1 MTTVRELDGANAGGQ
16 FVRTALTLSILE
28 NEPVR
33 IENVRGNRSTP
44 GLRHQHL
51 AVLET
56 LAELCDADVS
66 GAELGTETIE
76 FDPGLEST
84 PDATGWS
91 GRGRGS
97 LPGGEYA
104 VDIGTAGSATLLFD
118 ALLPLATV
126 LEDRLTVTATGG
138 TDVAWSPPLDYV
150 RRVKLPLLRQ
160 FGLEATCEAD
170 RRGFYPDGGGRVR
183 MDLDPSQI
191 EPIELV
197 ERGSLEGVRL
207 YSTESESLADRDVAH
222 RQAEGA
228 LERLDSDLEVLERRE
243 RAVASPSPG
252 SAIVLRIDH
261 GTGIAGFTALGE
273 RGKPAERV
281 GEDAA
286 DAANRFL
293 DREGADASAPA
304 PPVDRHV
311 ADQLLVFL
319 ALAGGRLRIPAVTDH
334 VAANRALL
342 EAFGADIDLERDCD
356 RDVAASSDGDDGSDA
371 DSTVIVTVD
380 SPIGS

>member
-1 MTTVRELDGANAGGQ
+1 MTIDLDGATAGGQ
-16 FVRTALTLSILE
+16 FVRTALTLSVLE

-56 LAELCDADVS
+56 MAAVCDADVS
-66 GAELGTETIE
+66 GAELGAETVE
-76 FDPGLEST
+76 FEPGLEST
-84 PDATGWS
+84 ADASGWS
-91 GRGRGS
+91 GAGRGR
-97 LPGGEYA
+97 LAGGTYE

-118 ALLPLATV
+118 ALLPLASV
-126 LEDRLTVTATGG
+126 LESQLSVTVTGG

-150 RRVKLPLLRQ
+150 RRVKLPLLRRV
-160 FGLEATCEAD
+160 GLTAAVEVD
-170 RRGFYPDGGGRVR
+170 RRGFYPDGGGRAT
-183 MDLDPSQI
+183 LHLAPSTL
-191 EPIELV
+191 EPIELA
-197 ERGSLEGVRL
+197 ERGPLEGVRL
-207 YSTESESLADRDVAH
+207 YSTESASLADRDVAY

-228 LERLDSDLEVLERRE
+228 LERLALAEADLEVVDRCERTVE
-243 RAVASPSPG
+243 SPSPG
-252 SAIVLRIDH
+252 SAIVLRVDH

-293 DREGADASAPA
+293 KRDIEAGSGPA
-304 PPVDRHV
+304 PVDRHM

-319 ALAGGRLRIPAVTDH
+319 ALAGGRVRIPAVTDH
-334 VAANRALL
+334 VATSRELL
-342 EAFGADIDLERDCD
+342 EAFGADLRLELERDAPNGTEGETD
-356 RDVAASSDGDDGSDA
+356 HTADAARPA
-371 DSTVIVTVD
+371 LVTVD
-380 SPIGS
+380 STIDS